1 MSECWAP
8 EPGGRP
14 SFKKLMDLLGD
25 ILDEGERD
33 NYLDL
38 SRKFDVTVGKS
49 VGATADNKGYL
60 EGMRGCDYGTQG
72 RYSMLL
78 SVLLMCESPYS
89 MRSIPS
95 WAVTQVRG
103 IIGRVPISYLGWSF
117 LASQVPSD
125 TPYLSPWPGVPICQ
139 KCGTLLI

>member
-1 MSECWAP
+1 MGDSLILLNCHPA
-8 EPGGRP
+8 GHRP

-49 VGATADNKGYL
+49 VGATAADNKGYL

-72 RYSMLL
+72 RYSVL
-78 SVLLMCESPYS
+78 S
-89 MRSIPS
+89 
-95 WAVTQVRG
+95 
-103 IIGRVPISYLGWSF
+103 
-117 LASQVPSD
+117 
-125 TPYLSPWPGVPICQ
+125 
-139 KCGTLLI
+139 

>member
-78 SVLLMCESPYS
+78 SVLLIGGVGGAHCNPSVWEPDLCGWKEPFLVPGTRESPPGWPRYQGKVG
-89 MRSIPS
+89 P
-95 WAVTQVRG
+95 
-103 IIGRVPISYLGWSF
+103 LG
-117 LASQVPSD
+117 
-125 TPYLSPWPGVPICQ
+125 
-139 KCGTLLI
+139 